1 MNRNLL
7 IILLLLVAS
16 VCCCQCLPSGNMI
29 EGLPYSS
36 AEPYVPPVPPG
47 PTPDP
52 HGEVVAT
59 YTVGGQDVA
68 VRYNDGWLKVVS
80 SFTAEPT
87 PWENDAD
94 LITGA
99 EFTDQVRTIP
109 SYSFCYSPDTHTG
122 VEYPNLETVVFS
134 ENVQQIEHEAF
145 AGQAALKTVNMSGIE
160 GSIQI
165 GYQAFDLCQISS
177 LTFHLGGST
186 RIGSSAFSNASITS
200 LIIPDNAYVDN
211 NAFAHCVNLQT
222 VVIGT
227 NVVFNS
233 SSTGVSNIFYECPS
247 LVSII
252 FQGYVSLAGDGFVE
266 LATID
271 PSSGKPWPHV
281 IQLEFFDV
289 PPNIVVVSGRPE
301 ARPFNDTH
309 LTVIYHSQQ
318 AQSWEAR
325 RGGTPEQDPFN
336 KVFWGTDDLVA
347 VVKGS

>member
-47 PTPDP
+47 PTPG
-52 HGEVVAT
+52 HGSVVAT
-59 YTVGGQDVA
+59 YTASENNVA
-68 VRYNDGWLKVVS
+68 VRYEDGWLEV
-80 SFTAEPT
+80 FAPFEAEPT
-87 PWENDAD
+87 PWESDAA
-94 LITGA
+94 LITGV
-99 EFTDQVRTIP
+99 EFTGGVNTVP
-109 SYSFCYSPDTHTG
+109 NYSFLGEPYGTD
-122 VEYPNLETVVFS
+122 YPNLETVVFG
-134 ENVQQIEHEAF
+134 ENVQQIGNEAF
-145 AGQAALKTVNMSGIE
+145 AGQAALETVNMSGIE
-160 GSIQI
+160 GGIQI

-177 LTFHLGGST
+177 LTFPLSGTT
-186 RIGSSAFSNASITS
+186 RIGSNAFSNASITS
-200 LIIPDNAYVDN
+200 LIIPDNAYVDHS
-211 NAFAHCVNLQT
+211 AFANCVNLQT
-222 VVIGT
+222 VTVGT

-233 SSTGVSNIFYECPS
+233 NSSGISHIFYNCPS

-252 FQGYVSLAGDGFVE
+252 FQGYVSLAGSGFAE
-266 LATID
+266 LLID
-271 PSSGKPWPHV
+271 PYSGEPWPHV

-289 PPNIVVVSGRPE
+289 PPNIVTVSAHPD

-318 AQSWEAR
+318 AQTWESR
-325 RGGTPEQDPFN
+325 RGGAPENDPFN
-336 KVFWGTDDLVA
+336 KVFWGTDNLVA